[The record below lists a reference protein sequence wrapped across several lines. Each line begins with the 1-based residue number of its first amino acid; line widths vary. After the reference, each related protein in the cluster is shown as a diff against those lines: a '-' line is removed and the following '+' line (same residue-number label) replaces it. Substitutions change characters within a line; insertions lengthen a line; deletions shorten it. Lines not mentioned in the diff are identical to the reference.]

1 MNLPH
6 LVAVRCNYCS
16 KERPA
21 FRMHNLASGQK
32 ICDYCLDWHNHAIE
46 FLGGAVPRGCQECG
60 ATWAFLRDSTLGDE
74 VRMYVVPRDGIY
86 QVHCATC
93 VAAYVAKRADL
104 YKGTQFGSE
113 VLKIS

>member
-1 MNLPH
+1 
-6 LVAVRCNYCS
+6 
-16 KERPA
+16 
-21 FRMHNLASGQK
+21 
-32 ICDYCLDWHNHAIE
+32 
-46 FLGGAVPRGCQECG
+46 
-60 ATWAFLRDSTLGDE
+60 
-74 VRMYVVPRDGIY
+74 MYVVPKDGIY